1 MKKKKVKMLIKTV
14 LLEKELLERTQVYPE
29 INKVINEVK
38 V

>member
-1 MKKKKVKMLIKTV
+1 MKKKKVKMLIKII
-14 LLEKELLERTQVYPE
+14 LLETELLERTQVYPE